1 MTQTKDTVLTSGYLS
16 NEATNWQGLWNHT
29 KIKFAICLRILS
41 HPALQRWV
49 CFSRLYILVDRESF
63 VSLTVLMTQMFEFY
77 KAPFVLMDFH
87 CSPMIIYTVIWLLL
101 YSRRRRRVFYLAT
114 LSLLCHFF
122 FLNLQFNTEIED
134 IQQYFG
140 RCVASAIKI
149 LCISFRVWK
158 LE

>member
-114 LSLLCHFF
+114 LSLLCPFF
-122 FLNLQFNTEIED
+122 FFKFT
-134 IQQYFG
+134 IQYWNRRHLAVFWEVCCFCHKDFMYF
-140 RCVASAIKI
+140 
-149 LCISFRVWK
+149 F
-158 LE
+158 